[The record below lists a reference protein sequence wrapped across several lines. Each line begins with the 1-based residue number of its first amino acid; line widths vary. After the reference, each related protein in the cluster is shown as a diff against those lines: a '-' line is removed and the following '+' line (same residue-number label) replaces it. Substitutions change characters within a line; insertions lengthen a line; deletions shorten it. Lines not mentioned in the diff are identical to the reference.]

1 MRHLASTFKAV
12 KQDTIWYKMRVQKP
26 SYQASKNNHFVY
38 HRLTTSTALQ
48 SRSNRQKEPVGNS
61 SSQYHRCRRQ
71 RQSNNKHPSSLSIP
85 PVQTQHNETQNQPKS
100 FFFTHPNQTKP
111 PCPPHRIKDKK
122 ERKQENAS
130 CHSRRKW
137 EGKKKSKGKKKV
149 NKTDFSC
156 LPRPH
161 VCPPCFSRPA
171 SHPLSESTHTNLGST
186 RTNGRDETD
195 ETRTNGTG

>member
-1 MRHLASTFKAV
+1 VYGKEKPMRHLASTFKAV

-100 FFFTHPNQTKP
+100 FFYPPKPNQTALP
-111 PCPPHRIKDKK
+111 PPPYKRQEREKARKRIM
-122 ERKQENAS
+122 S
-130 CHSRRKW
+130 
-137 EGKKKSKGKKKV
+137 
-149 NKTDFSC
+149 
-156 LPRPH
+156 
-161 VCPPCFSRPA
+161 
-171 SHPLSESTHTNLGST
+171 
-186 RTNGRDETD
+186 
-195 ETRTNGTG
+195 